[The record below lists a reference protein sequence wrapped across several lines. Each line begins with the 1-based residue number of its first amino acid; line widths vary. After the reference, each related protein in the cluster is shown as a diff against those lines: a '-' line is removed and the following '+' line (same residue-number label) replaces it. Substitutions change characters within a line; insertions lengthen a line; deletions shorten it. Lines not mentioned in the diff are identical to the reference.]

1 MKKAAKKKKNR
12 KPASAPLPALVSHLE
27 ELRFRIIAVIAFFI
41 AAFFISFFYCGAIM
55 EFLQRPIAGAAEK
68 LYYFRV
74 YEKFTT
80 YLKVSAAAAL
90 FFSVPFFLIQLWGFV
105 KPALDS
111 KERNFFAWG
120 LIAAPAVFYGGAFF
134 AYKVMLPSAFSFFA
148 GFAGQDNIQP
158 VWGMT
163 DYFGFLSSVIM
174 LTGAVFLLP
183 LVMLLLMKAG
193 ILKYETVSKA
203 RAYIIIAIFII
214 AAVFSPPDV
223 ISQMLVAVPLY
234 LLFEVSLLAG
244 RAIKNKNQG

>member
-1 MKKAAKKKKNR
+1 MKKAAKKKKNK

-27 ELRFRIIAVIAFFI
+27 ELRFRIIAVILFFM
-41 AAFFISFFYCGAIM
+41 AAFFISFIFCGRIM
-55 EFLQRPIAGAAEK
+55 EFLQQPITGAVEK

-80 YLKVSAAAAL
+80 YLKISAVTAL

-111 KERNFFAWG
+111 KERSFFTWG
-120 LIAAPAVFYGGAFF
+120 LLAAPAVFYGGAFF
-134 AYKVMLPSAFSFFA
+134 AYKVMLPAAFSFFT

-163 DYFGFLSSVIM
+163 DYFGFLSSVIVV
-174 LTGAVFLLP
+174 TGAVFLLP
-183 LVMLLLMKAG
+183 LVMLLLIKAG
-193 ILKYETVSKA
+193 IIKHEAVSKA
-203 RAYIIIAIFII
+203 RPYIIIAIFII

-223 ISQMLVAVPLY
+223 VSQFLVAVPLY
-234 LLFEVSLLAG
+234 LLFEISLFAG
-244 RAIKNKNQG
+244 RAIKNN